1 MLSDIFSAC
10 CHRDLW
16 IYLAWQDIRLR
27 YRRSKI
33 GPLWITASMAI
44 FCCTLGVI
52 YSQLFK
58 TNIAEYMPFLSM
70 GFVLWALIS
79 GVLNE
84 FPNTYVENASYIT
97 DIHINPFAI
106 LLRVTMRH
114 LITLAHNLLIVV
126 GVYIYFGITPG
137 FEALLAIPAIAL
149 VTLNLFVMGISLS
162 MLGARFRDITP
173 ITQNLVQVMFFV
185 SPVTWMPKLLPP
197 DSWVVQLNPFA
208 HFISIMREPL
218 LGQPTE
224 GLSWFISGV
233 TLLISGCVA
242 AVLYRERSHR
252 IPFWV

>member
-1 MLSDIFSAC
+1 MVTDFIAALL
-10 CHRDLW
+10 HRDIWL
-16 IYLAWQDIRLR
+16 YLSWQDIRLR

-33 GPLWITASMAI
+33 GPFWITASMAI

-58 TNIAEYMPFLSM
+58 TDISEYMPFLSM

-79 GVLNE
+79 GMLNE

-97 DIHINPFAI
+97 DIHINPLTI

-126 GVYIYFGITPG
+126 GVYLYFGIMPG
-137 FEALLAIPAIAL
+137 FEALLAIPAVVL

-197 DSWVVQLNPFA
+197 DHWVVRLNPFA

-218 LGQPTE
+218 LGQPAAPE
-224 GLSWFISGV
+224 SWLIAVGSFVIFSGIAA
-233 TLLISGCVA
+233 LLYQA
-242 AVLYRERSHR
+242 RAHR